1 MLTTQ
6 TASDGAETS
15 NPDDY
20 EAETSNPDDYEA
32 ETSNQDDD
40 SGGRR
45 FVDSSVQTGAPS
57 FRMVRFKQV
66 VPHMTRTRYEEQ
78 F

>member
-6 TASDGAETS
+6 TASDG
-15 NPDDY
+15 
-20 EAETSNPDDYEA
+20 AETSNPDDYEA

-57 FRMVRFKQV
+57 FRMVRFKQGLV
-66 VPHMTRTRYEEQ
+66 VPEMTGTM
-78 F
+78 

>member
-1 MLTTQ
+1 MLTQ
-6 TASDGAETS
+6 TPSDGAETS

-20 EAETSNPDDYEA
+20 EAETSNPDG
-32 ETSNQDDD
+32 DDG
-40 SGGRR
+40 GGRR

-57 FRMVRFKQV
+57 FRMVRFKRV
-66 VPHMTRTRYEEQ
+66 VPHMTRPRYEEQ

>member
-1 MLTTQ
+1 MLTQ
-6 TASDGAETS
+6 TPSDGAETS

-20 EAETSNPDDYEA
+20 EAETSNPDD
-32 ETSNQDDD
+32 DD

-45 FVDSSVQTGAPS
+45 FVDSSVQTCAPS

>member
-1 MLTTQ
+1 MLTQ
-6 TASDGAETS
+6 TPSDGAETS
-15 NPDDY
+15 KPDD
-20 EAETSNPDDYEA
+20 EAETSSPDG
-32 ETSNQDDD
+32 DDG
-40 SGGRR
+40 GGRR

-66 VPHMTRTRYEEQ
+66 VPHMTRTRYEEP